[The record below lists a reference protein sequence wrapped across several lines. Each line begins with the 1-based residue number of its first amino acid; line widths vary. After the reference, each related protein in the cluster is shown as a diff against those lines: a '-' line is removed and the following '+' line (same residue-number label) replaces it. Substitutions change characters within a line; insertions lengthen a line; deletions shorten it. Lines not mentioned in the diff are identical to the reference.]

1 MLSKRLT
8 DNTQTQK
15 KVLRLSAI
23 ANRIG
28 QIINEKTSG
37 KRFWM
42 KAEVSSSHQNANG
55 HTYFDFVEMQHG
67 RQVAKLRGMIWRD
80 DRARIEKEFAQAGI
94 EFKLENGKEITTEC
108 TIEYHPVFGLSVNVV
123 DADPN
128 FALGE
133 IERIRRQMLLKLEK
147 EGLFETNKQIPLPL
161 LLKRVGVVTSK
172 GSAGHQ
178 DFAKTIAG
186 SKYPIY
192 VKIEDARMQ
201 GHRTEQTVLSAITS
215 LESQSLDLIVVLR
228 GGGSKLDLGAL
239 DNELIARKIA
249 SCSVPVWTAIGHE
262 IDESVLDYVSHTNFK
277 TPTAVAEEILNRMN
291 VLATRNKDGLSQLRS
306 AWSKRVTQE
315 KNNNQK
321 QKQIFAQRIE
331 SKVSKSNGLIQ
342 TQRNRL
348 RLSVSKRVSVNER
361 RQLSQFSFS
370 FQQKAKDKLKTL
382 QQELQLAKNST
393 CNATKDRKNEAFQ
406 NLNQAKTRLR
416 DVTKRQLRD
425 RGLMLVSSRGWF
437 SPGRILSKVNSN
449 RDVLLVRAVDF
460 QKRANRKIADERYS
474 IKSKQIKVHPGLIRE
489 RLKSKR
495 AQLKLGRTIIDSRD
509 PAKNLKRGYALIFDS
524 NSKLVTSI
532 EDLTKNQNVKINLA
546 DGVAAAKIGDTEQ
559 DDS

>member
-8 DNTQTQK
+8 NNTPTQK
-15 KVLRLSAI
+15 KILRLSAI

-108 TIEYHPVFGLSVNVV
+108 TIEYHPVFGISVNVV

-201 GHRTEQTVLSAITS
+201 GHRTERTVLSAITS
-215 LESQSLDLIVVLR
+215 LENQSLDLIVVLR

-291 VLATRNKDGLSQLRS
+291 VLATKNKDGLIQLRS

-348 RLSVSKRVSVNER
+348 RLSVSKRVSISER
-361 RQLSQFSFS
+361 RRISQFSFS

-382 QQELQLAKNST
+382 QQELRLAKNNTHS
-393 CNATKDRKNEAFQ
+393 ATKDRKNDAFQ
-406 NLNQAKTRLR
+406 KLNRAKTRLR

-449 RDVLLVRAVDF
+449 RDVLLVRAGDF
-460 QKRANRKIADERYS
+460 KKRANRKITDERYS

-546 DGVAAAKIGDTEQ
+546 DGVAAAKIGETEQ

>member
-1 MLSKRLT
+1 
-8 DNTQTQK
+8 
-15 KVLRLSAI
+15 
-23 ANRIG
+23 
-28 QIINEKTSG
+28 
-37 KRFWM
+37 
-42 KAEVSSSHQNANG
+42 
-55 HTYFDFVEMQHG
+55 
-67 RQVAKLRGMIWRD
+67 
-80 DRARIEKEFAQAGI
+80 
-94 EFKLENGKEITTEC
+94 
-108 TIEYHPVFGLSVNVV
+108 
-123 DADPN
+123 
-128 FALGE
+128 
-133 IERIRRQMLLKLEK
+133 
-147 EGLFETNKQIPLPL
+147 
-161 LLKRVGVVTSK
+161 
-172 GSAGHQ
+172 
-178 DFAKTIAG
+178 
-186 SKYPIY
+186 
-192 VKIEDARMQ
+192 
-201 GHRTEQTVLSAITS
+201 
-215 LESQSLDLIVVLR
+215 
-228 GGGSKLDLGAL
+228 
-239 DNELIARKIA
+239 IA

-291 VLATRNKDGLSQLRS
+291 VLATKNKDGLSQLRS

-348 RLSVSKRVSVNER
+348 RLSVSKRVSINER
-361 RQLSQFSFS
+361 RRISQFSFS

-382 QQELQLAKNST
+382 QQELRLAKNNTHS
-393 CNATKDRKNEAFQ
+393 ATKDRKNDAFQ
-406 NLNQAKTRLR
+406 KLNRAKTRLR

-449 RDVLLVRAVDF
+449 RDVLLVRAGDF
-460 QKRANRKIADERYS
+460 KKRANRKITDERYS

-546 DGVAAAKIGDTEQ
+546 DGVAAAKIGETEQ

>member
-8 DNTQTQK
+8 NNTPTQK
-15 KVLRLSAI
+15 KILRLSAI

-108 TIEYHPVFGLSVNVV
+108 TIEYHPVFGISVNVV

-201 GHRTEQTVLSAITS
+201 GHRTERTVLSAITS
-215 LESQSLDLIVVLR
+215 LENQSLDLIVVLR

-291 VLATRNKDGLSQLRS
+291 VLATKNKDGLSQLRS
-306 AWSKRVTQE
+306 AWGKRITQE

-348 RLSVSKRVSVNER
+348 RLSVSKRVSISER
-361 RQLSQFSFS
+361 RRISQFSFS

-382 QQELQLAKNST
+382 QQELRLAKNNTHS
-393 CNATKDRKNEAFQ
+393 ATKDRKNDAFQ
-406 NLNQAKTRLR
+406 KLNRAKTRLR

-449 RDVLLVRAVDF
+449 RDVLLVRAGDF
-460 QKRANRKIADERYS
+460 KKRANRKITDERYS

-546 DGVAAAKIGDTEQ
+546 DGVAAAKIGETEQ

>member
-8 DNTQTQK
+8 NNTPTQK
-15 KVLRLSAI
+15 KILRLSAI

-108 TIEYHPVFGLSVNVV
+108 TIEYHPVFGISVNVV

-201 GHRTEQTVLSAITS
+201 GHRTERTVLSAITS
-215 LESQSLDLIVVLR
+215 LENQSLDLIVVLR

-291 VLATRNKDGLSQLRS
+291 VLASKNKDGLSQLRS

-331 SKVSKSNGLIQ
+331 SKVSKSNVLIQ

-348 RLSVSKRVSVNER
+348 RLSVSKRVSINER
-361 RQLSQFSFS
+361 RRISQFSFS

-382 QQELQLAKNST
+382 QQELRLAKNNTHS
-393 CNATKDRKNEAFQ
+393 ATKDRKNDAFQ
-406 NLNQAKTRLR
+406 KLNRAKTRLR

-449 RDVLLVRAVDF
+449 RDVLLVRAGDF
-460 QKRANRKIADERYS
+460 KKRANRKITDERYS

-546 DGVAAAKIGDTEQ
+546 DGVAAAKIGETEQ

>member
-8 DNTQTQK
+8 NNTPTQK
-15 KVLRLSAI
+15 KIIRLSAI

-108 TIEYHPVFGLSVNVV
+108 TIEYHPVFGISVNVV

-147 EGLFETNKQIPLPL
+147 EGMFETNKQIPLPL

-201 GHRTEQTVLSAITS
+201 GHRTERTVLSAITS
-215 LESQSLDLIVVLR
+215 LENQSLDLIVVLR

-291 VLATRNKDGLSQLRS
+291 VLATKNKDGLSQLRS

-348 RLSVSKRVSVNER
+348 RLSVSKRVSINER
-361 RQLSQFSFS
+361 RRISQFSFS

-382 QQELQLAKNST
+382 QQELRLAKNNTHS
-393 CNATKDRKNEAFQ
+393 ATKDRKNDAFQ
-406 NLNQAKTRLR
+406 KLNRAKTRLR

-449 RDVLLVRAVDF
+449 RDVLLVRAGDF
-460 QKRANRKIADERYS
+460 KKRANRKITDERYS

-546 DGVAAAKIGDTEQ
+546 DGVAAAKIGETEQ

>member
-1 MLSKRLT
+1 MT
-8 DNTQTQK
+8 NNTPTQK
-15 KVLRLSAI
+15 KIIRLSAI

-201 GHRTEQTVLSAITS
+201 GHRTERTVLSAITS
-215 LESQSLDLIVVLR
+215 LENQSLDLIVVLR

-291 VLATRNKDGLSQLRS
+291 VLATKNKDGLSQLRS

-348 RLSVSKRVSVNER
+348 RLSVSKRVSISER
-361 RQLSQFSFS
+361 RRISQFSFS

-382 QQELQLAKNST
+382 QQELRLAKNNTHS
-393 CNATKDRKNEAFQ
+393 ATKDRKNDAFQ
-406 NLNQAKTRLR
+406 KLNRAKTRLR

-449 RDVLLVRAVDF
+449 RDVLLVRAGDF
-460 QKRANRKIADERYS
+460 KKRANRKITDERYS

-546 DGVAAAKIGDTEQ
+546 DGVAAAKIGETEQ

>member
-1 MLSKRLT
+1 MT
-8 DNTQTQK
+8 NDTQTQK

-147 EGLFETNKQIPLPL
+147 EGLFETNKQVSLPL
-161 LLKRVGVVTSK
+161 LIKRIGVVTSE

-201 GHRTEQTVLSAITS
+201 GHRTEQSVLSAIRS
-215 LESQSLDLIVVLR
+215 LESQSFDLIVVLR

-249 SCSVPVWTAIGHE
+249 GCPLPVWTAIGHE
-262 IDESVLDYVSHTNFK
+262 IDESVLDYVAHTKFK
-277 TPTAVAEEILNRMN
+277 TPTAVAEEILNRIN
-291 VLATRNKDGLSQLRS
+291 VLATKNKDGLNQLLS
-306 AWSKRVTQE
+306 GWSKRITQE

-321 QKQIFAQRIE
+321 QKQVFAQRIE
-331 SKVSKSNGLIQ
+331 SKVSKSKSLIQ
-342 TQRNRL
+342 DQRSRL

-361 RQLSQFSFS
+361 RLLSQFRFS
-370 FQQKAKDKLKTL
+370 FQEKAKDKLRTL
-382 QQELQLAKNST
+382 QHELRLAKNSINST
-393 CNATKDRKNEAFQ
+393 TKERKSNAFE
-406 NLNQAKTRLR
+406 NLNKAKTRLR

-449 RDVLLVRAVDF
+449 RDVLLVRAGDF
-460 QKRANRKIADERYS
+460 KKRANRKITDERYS

-495 AQLKLGRTIIDSRD
+495 AQLKLGRIIIDSRD

-546 DGVAAAKIGDTEQ
+546 DGVAAAKIGETEQ

>member
-8 DNTQTQK
+8 NNTPTQK
-15 KVLRLSAI
+15 KILRLSAI

-201 GHRTEQTVLSAITS
+201 GHRTERTVLSAITS
-215 LESQSLDLIVVLR
+215 LENQSLDLIVVLR

-291 VLATRNKDGLSQLRS
+291 VLASKNKDGLSQLRS

-348 RLSVSKRVSVNER
+348 RLSVSKRVSINER
-361 RQLSQFSFS
+361 RRISQFSFS

-382 QQELQLAKNST
+382 QQELRLAKNNTHS
-393 CNATKDRKNEAFQ
+393 ATKDRKNDAFQ
-406 NLNQAKTRLR
+406 KLNRAKTRLR
-416 DVTKRQLRD
+416 DATKRQLRD

-449 RDVLLVRAVDF
+449 RDVLLVRAGDF
-460 QKRANRKIADERYS
+460 KKRANRKITDERYS

-546 DGVAAAKIGDTEQ
+546 DGVAAAKIGETEQ

>member
-8 DNTQTQK
+8 NNTPTQK
-15 KVLRLSAI
+15 KILRLSAI

-108 TIEYHPVFGLSVNVV
+108 TIEYHPVFGISVNVV

-161 LLKRVGVVTSK
+161 LLKRIGVVTSK

-201 GHRTEQTVLSAITS
+201 GHRTERTVLSAITS
-215 LESQSLDLIVVLR
+215 LENQSLDLIVVLR

-291 VLATRNKDGLSQLRS
+291 VLATKNKDGLIQLRS

-348 RLSVSKRVSVNER
+348 RLSVSKRVSINER
-361 RQLSQFSFS
+361 RRISQFSFS

-382 QQELQLAKNST
+382 QQELRLAKNNTHS
-393 CNATKDRKNEAFQ
+393 ATKDRKNDAFQ
-406 NLNQAKTRLR
+406 KLNRAKTRLR

-449 RDVLLVRAVDF
+449 RDVLLVRAGDF
-460 QKRANRKIADERYS
+460 KKRANRKITDERYS

-546 DGVAAAKIGDTEQ
+546 DGVAAAKIGETEQ

>member
-8 DNTQTQK
+8 NNTPTQK
-15 KVLRLSAI
+15 KILRLSAI

-108 TIEYHPVFGLSVNVV
+108 TIEYHPVFGISVNVV

-161 LLKRVGVVTSK
+161 LLKRIGVVTSK

-201 GHRTEQTVLSAITS
+201 GHRTERTVLSAITS
-215 LESQSLDLIVVLR
+215 LENQSLDLIVVLR

-291 VLATRNKDGLSQLRS
+291 VLATKNKDGLSQLRS

-348 RLSVSKRVSVNER
+348 RLSVSKRVSINER
-361 RQLSQFSFS
+361 RRISQFSFS

-382 QQELQLAKNST
+382 QQELRLAKNNTHS
-393 CNATKDRKNEAFQ
+393 ATKDRKNDAFQ
-406 NLNQAKTRLR
+406 KLNRAKTRLR

-449 RDVLLVRAVDF
+449 RDVLLVRAGDF
-460 QKRANRKIADERYS
+460 KKRANRKITDERYS

-546 DGVAAAKIGDTEQ
+546 DGVAAAKIGETEQ

>member
-80 DRARIEKEFAQAGI
+80 DRIRIEKEFAQAGI

-201 GHRTEQTVLSAITS
+201 GHRTERSVLSAITS
-215 LESQSLDLIVVLR
+215 LENQSLDLIVVLR

-342 TQRNRL
+342 AQRNRL

-361 RQLSQFSFS
+361 RRISQFSFS

-393 CNATKDRKNEAFQ
+393 YSATKDRKNKAFQ

-449 RDVLLVRAVDF
+449 RDVLLVRAGDF
-460 QKRANRKIADERYS
+460 KKRANRKITDERYS

>member
-1 MLSKRLT
+1 MT
-8 DNTQTQK
+8 NNTPTQK
-15 KVLRLSAI
+15 KILRLSAI

-108 TIEYHPVFGLSVNVV
+108 TIEYHPVFGISVNVV

-201 GHRTEQTVLSAITS
+201 GHRTERTVLSAITS
-215 LESQSLDLIVVLR
+215 LENQSLDLIVVLR

-291 VLATRNKDGLSQLRS
+291 VLATKNKDGLSQLRS

-348 RLSVSKRVSVNER
+348 RLSVSKRVSINER
-361 RQLSQFSFS
+361 RRISQFSFS

-382 QQELQLAKNST
+382 QQELRLAKNNTHS
-393 CNATKDRKNEAFQ
+393 ATRDRKNDAFQ
-406 NLNQAKTRLR
+406 KLNRAKTRLR

-449 RDVLLVRAVDF
+449 RDVLLVRAGDF
-460 QKRANRKIADERYS
+460 KKRANRKITDERYS

-546 DGVAAAKIGDTEQ
+546 DGVAAAKIGETEQ

>member
-1 MLSKRLT
+1 MT
-8 DNTQTQK
+8 NNTPTQK
-15 KVLRLSAI
+15 KILRLSAI

-108 TIEYHPVFGLSVNVV
+108 TIEYHPVFGISVNVV

-161 LLKRVGVVTSK
+161 LLKRIGVVTSK

-201 GHRTEQTVLSAITS
+201 GHRTERTVLSAITS
-215 LESQSLDLIVVLR
+215 LENQSLDLIVVLR

-291 VLATRNKDGLSQLRS
+291 VLATKNKDGLSQLRS

-331 SKVSKSNGLIQ
+331 SKVSKSNVLIQ

-361 RQLSQFSFS
+361 RRISQFSFS

-382 QQELQLAKNST
+382 QQELRLAKNNTHS
-393 CNATKDRKNEAFQ
+393 ATKDRKNDAFQ
-406 NLNQAKTRLR
+406 KLNRAKTRLR

-449 RDVLLVRAVDF
+449 RDVLLVRAGDF
-460 QKRANRKIADERYS
+460 KKRANRKITDERYS

-546 DGVAAAKIGDTEQ
+546 DGVAAAKIGETEQ